1 MCWML
6 THVLQELNDKRL
18 TLVEGSL
25 LSERDLTRT
34 HADAAHAIMLLADR
48 FSASARNEDLQL
60 QFQVCVAECSRS
72 CMPAQLTM
80 LKQCS

>member
-1 MCWML
+1 MP
-6 THVLQELNDKRL
+6 THALFQELNDKRL

-25 LSERDLTRT
+25 LSERDLIRT

-60 QFQVCVAECSRS
+60 QFQVRLTAARS
-72 CMPAQLTM
+72 ALRQASCTRHAAHEHG
-80 LKQCS
+80 